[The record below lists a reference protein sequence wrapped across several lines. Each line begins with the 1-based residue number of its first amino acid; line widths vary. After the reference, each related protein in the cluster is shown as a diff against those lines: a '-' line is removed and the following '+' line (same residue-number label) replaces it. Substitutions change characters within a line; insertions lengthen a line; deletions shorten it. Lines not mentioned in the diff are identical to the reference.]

1 MLTSR
6 EHIENLVSV
15 RAEETLFRRAYITLF
30 THQLLHSFAFMK
42 AMKWHPDKN
51 PDNKEQADR
60 LWPNYTKLVSRVA
73 PLHICLFWRTFM
85 FLVGARIPSTC

>member
-51 PDNKEQADR
+51 PDKAEEAAKRFQDIGEAF
-60 LWPNYTKLVSRVA
+60 LLHFLVPNAA
-73 PLHICLFWRTFM
+73 PLAAMTFFLF
-85 FLVGARIPSTC
+85 